1 MYLWHVVEGRAET
14 DKADL
19 KGTQHCLFKD
29 VKQTR
34 KMTVVT
40 WDPKD
45 GNILFIGDTLGD
57 IKAWVNKNLFSV

>member
-1 MYLWHVVEGRAET
+1 MYLWQIAEGRVAS
-14 DKADL
+14 DKFEW
-19 KGTQHCLFKD
+19 GGVQYCLFKD

-57 IKAWVNKNLFSV
+57 IKTWVP